1 MAIIRTKRSTGT
13 TAPGSN
19 ILKNGELAY
28 TMGTGTQGNSGGRLF
43 IGKDSN
49 GSGYAASASV
59 VGGKYFTD
67 MLDHVAGVNTASSA
81 LIVDASKKLDE
92 LTVDFVSINNSTIN
106 STGSNDINIIP
117 AAGYSVTLDNQVK
130 VDSDVITGVA
140 SITTGAVLGLTSD
153 LIPNADS
160 AISLGSA
167 TKKWKDLFLSG
178 GTIHIGGL
186 TLKDNNGQLEVK
198 DSDGVVKLDTSVTAG
213 TTAKTATTIVDG
225 DRFVMNDSGTMKQV
239 TVEDMAR
246 YFDDEIT
253 AMPNLTS
260 APALVT
266 TVATSVGALNSGS
279 ITSGFGSI
287 DVGADSVTTT
297 GTMTASKVVTNNI
310 TVDVNTIS
318 STNTNGNIVISPHGS
333 GSVDVATSKI
343 IGVVDPTDSA
353 GAASKNYVDTVL
365 DLQDLDV
372 ATDSGTIDVDLD
384 DETLTIAGG
393 TGLGSVGS
401 GTTVTLNI
409 DATVATLTGSQ
420 TLTNKTLTTPNVSN
434 PNITPSATAAGT
446 IEFKEGTNNGTNRV
460 LLQGPA
466 STADATLTLP
476 AATDTLV
483 GKATTDTLTN
493 KTLTTPVISNPTISP
508 SATAAGT
515 ITFKEGTNNGTNRV
529 LLQGPAATSD
539 VTITLPADSDT
550 LVGRATTDTLTNKT
564 LTSPTI
570 TTPNVLN
577 PNITPSNS
585 AAGTIVFKEG
595 TDNGTNSV
603 TLQGAAS
610 TADVTV
616 TLPAATDTLVG
627 KATTDTLTN
636 KTLTTPTITTPL
648 VLNPNITPSATAAG
662 TITFKEGTN
671 NGTNSLTLQGAAST
685 ADVTVTLPASTDT
698 LVGKATTDTFT
709 NKSFDADGTGN
720 SLTNIEV
727 ANLKSGVLDAD
738 ITAVSTNDDTLPS
751 AKAVKA
757 YVDAK
762 TINVVAGAD
771 SDTFNLLDS
780 DMIFAAGEG
789 MDVALSGNTVTF
801 SGEDA
806 TVSNKG
812 VASFATA
819 NFAVSSGA
827 VTTKAT
833 TIGSTAINAGG
844 TSTVLAGLTQI
855 DVDNIRILDNTVG
868 STSGTLFIDPNPID
882 SDGGEVVIRGNLTIQ
897 GTQTQ
902 IRSTSLNVSDLNIVL
917 ADSAGNAAAADGAGF
932 TVGGGGYSG
941 TKATLTFNGSNDEWE
956 VNKTLNVTSGS
967 LEVGGVDYLEAVR
980 DNLGGGV
987 LVAGEGLDLAVDDGA
1002 NTITFSGENAT
1013 KNNKGI
1019 ASFDSA
1025 GFGISSGHIT
1035 LTQTDI
1041 TSVGALDAGSITA
1054 NFGNINPGASA
1065 ITTTGDITGG
1075 GIHVTGDVTVGDD
1088 AAIGYTAAEGL
1099 ILTGQGSTFDVTVK
1113 NDSDATVAGVPTGTT
1128 NLRFPDNSKATF
1140 GTADDLQIYHDAS
1153 NSYVSDAGT
1162 GSLKLTGSVVEIE
1175 GSGETLAKFTDDGSA
1190 ELYHN
1195 NVKKIETTSDGA
1207 TVTGTLAATLSTAS
1221 QPNVT
1226 TAAAL
1231 TTVGAL
1237 NAGSITSGFTSIDV
1251 GAGAITTTGIIT
1263 GGTLEATTDTAAGDN
1278 AAIGYT
1284 AAEGLILTGQG
1295 STNDVTI
1302 KNDLDSDVIEI
1313 PTGTTNVTIA
1323 GDLGVGDDLTVSG
1336 GVIKVQTN
1344 SGAVG
1349 KIDFYCEVSN
1359 DHFQTLQSQPHSV
1372 GSSTVSTLPAGDN
1385 STLVSRVS
1393 TDTLTNK
1400 TLTAPTITTPTI
1412 AQINADSSG
1421 FLVDTFGD
1429 ITLDAGGAEINFKDD
1444 GTAIGHI
1451 SMASQNVTLKSIIDG
1466 KDIILQGLD
1475 GTATVNALTLDMSD
1489 SGSALFSHNLSMVAG
1504 SEIIHA
1510 GDFTVDATGSIVLD
1524 GDAGNVKFKDASV
1537 TYGQIQNGSGSQFVM
1552 QALVS
1557 NQDMI
1562 FKTND
1567 GGFTYDALTLDA
1579 SDSGTAIF
1587 AHDITMS
1594 KADAKINHTGN
1605 FTIDAVGD
1613 IHLDQ
1618 GGQVKLDK
1626 NGTGYGIIFNSS
1638 NDLGIHVGQQDK
1650 DLVISGNDGGSTI
1663 TALTLDMSDA
1673 GAATFNSTVYS
1684 PTFSTT
1690 AGGMI
1695 TTAAGNDLN
1704 IQYPAARSLF
1714 IKEDGDSAGAA
1725 SITAVTIDNAQKV
1738 TLAGALHITGA
1749 ITTASTALVTNLNAD
1764 KLDSQTGAYYRINV
1778 YNSGGSLLN

>member
-49 GSGYAASASV
+49 GSGYAATASV
-59 VGGKYFTD
+59 IGGKYFTD

-81 LIVDASKKLDE
+81 LIVDANKKLDE

-106 STGSNDINIIP
+106 STGTNDLNLVP
-117 AAGYSVTLDNQVK
+117 AANYCVTIDNQIK
-130 VDSDVITGVA
+130 FDSDTITRVG
-140 SITTGAVLGLTSD
+140 SIDVGQITGLTSD

-186 TLKDNNGQLEVK
+186 TLSDNNGQLEVK

-260 APALVT
+260 APGLVT
-266 TVATSVGALNSGS
+266 TVATSVGALDSGS

-297 GTMTASKVVTNNI
+297 GTMTAGKVVTDNI
-310 TVDVNTIS
+310 TVDANTIS
-318 STNTNGNIVISPHGS
+318 STNTNGNIVISPNGS
-333 GSVDVATSKI
+333 GSIDVATSKI

-372 ATDSGTIDVDLD
+372 VTDSGTIAIDLD
-384 DETLTIAGG
+384 DETLTVAGG

-401 GTTVTLNI
+401 GNTVTLNI

-529 LLQGPAATSD
+529 LLQGPAATAD

-564 LTSPTI
+564 LTSPNI
-570 TTPNVLN
+570 TTP
-577 PNITPSNS
+577 IIS
-585 AAGTIVFKEG
+585 APVISATSAVAGGTIAFKEG
-595 TDNGTNSV
+595 TDNGTNRV
-603 TLQGAAS
+603 LLQGPAA

-636 KTLTTPTITTPL
+636 KTLTTPTITTPQ

-762 TINVVAGAD
+762 TINVVVGAD

-956 VNKTLNVTSGS
+956 VNKTLNVTAGS

-987 LVAGEGLDLAVDDGA
+987 LVAGEGLDLTVDDGA

-1175 GSGETLAKFTDDGSA
+1175 GSGETLAKFTDDGAA

-1359 DHFQTLQSQPHSV
+1359 AHFQTLQSQPHSA
-1372 GSSTVSTLPAGDN
+1372 GSSTVSTLPAGAN

-1400 TLTAPTITTPTI
+1400 TLTTPTI
-1412 AQINADSSG
+1412 DQINATG
-1421 FLVDTFGD
+1421 FLVDASGD
-1429 ITLDAGGAEINFKDD
+1429 ITLDAGGAEINFSDD

-1489 SGSALFSHNLSMVAG
+1489 SGTAIFSHNLSMVAG

-1510 GDFTVDATGSIVLD
+1510 GDFNVDATGSITLD
-1524 GDAGNVKFKDASV
+1524 ADAGNVKFKDASV

-1562 FKTND
+1562 FKVND
-1567 GGFTYDALTLDA
+1567 GGFTYNALTLDA

-1594 KADAKINHTGN
+1594 KADAKINHAGN
-1605 FTIDAVGD
+1605 LTLDVAGNID
-1613 IHLDQ
+1613 LDAD
-1618 GGQVKLDK
+1618 GGQVSISDG
-1626 NGTGYGIIFNSS
+1626 GTEIGYLYNSS
-1638 NDLGIHVGQQDK
+1638 SDFIIQSAVSDK
-1650 DLVISGNDGGSTI
+1650 DIKFNGNDGGVTT

-1673 GAATFNSTVYS
+1673 GTATFNHDVKLPDNGVAHFGANSDIQIYS
-1684 PTFSTT
+1684 DDSD
-1690 AGGMI
+1690 G
-1695 TTAAGNDLN
+1695 
-1704 IQYPAARSLF
+1704 Y
-1714 IKEDGDSAGAA
+1714 IKQG
-1725 SITAVTIDNAQKV
+1725 K
-1738 TLAGALHITGA
+1738 GALRIATSASGVAVKIGHTTSETTINDNFTVVGTANFGA
-1749 ITTASTALVTNLNAD
+1749 ITTSSTSVVTNLNAD

-1778 YNSGGSLLN
+1778 YNSGGTLLN

>member
-1 MAIIRTKRSTGT
+1 MAIIRVKRSTGS
-13 TAPGSN
+13 TAPGAN
-19 ILKNGELAY
+19 ALKNSELAY
-28 TMGTGTQGNSGGRLF
+28 TMGGGTQGNGGARLYIGQDSGGV
-43 IGKDSN
+43 GVAN
-49 GSGYAASASV
+49 SASV
-59 VGGKYFTD
+59 IGGKYFTD

-92 LTVDFVSINNSTIN
+92 LAVDFISLNNSTIN
-106 STGSNDINIIP
+106 STGTNDLNLVP
-117 AAGYSVTLDNQVK
+117 ASGYSVSFDNQIK
-130 VDSDVITGVA
+130 IDSDNIIGVGSIAVGQIT
-140 SITTGAVLGLTSD
+140 GLTSD

-167 TKKWKDLFLSG
+167 SKKWKDLYLSAGSLYMGTLILSDSG
-178 GTIHIGGL
+178 GDF
-186 TLKDNNGQLEVK
+186 KVM
-198 DSDGVVKLDTSVTAG
+198 DSAGNVKLDGTVIDGATSA
-213 TTAKTATTIVDG
+213 TATTVIDA
-225 DRFVMNDSGTMKQV
+225 DRVVMNDAGVMKQV
-239 TVEDMAR
+239 AVTDLAA

-260 APALVT
+260 APGLVT
-266 TVATSVGALNSGS
+266 TVATSVGALDSGS

-297 GTMTASKVVTNNI
+297 GTMTAGKVVIDNI
-310 TVDVNTIS
+310 TVDANTIS

-333 GSVDVATSKI
+333 GSIDVATSKI
-343 IGVVDPTDSA
+343 IGVTDPTDSA

-434 PNITPSATAAGT
+434 PNITPSATAGGT

-529 LLQGPAATSD
+529 LLQGPAATTD

-564 LTSPTI
+564 LTTPTI

-577 PNITPSNS
+577 QTITPSNS
-585 AAGTIVFKEG
+585 AAGTIIFKEG

-616 TLPAATDTLVG
+616 TLPAA
-627 KATTDTLTN
+627 
-636 KTLTTPTITTPL
+636 
-648 VLNPNITPSATAAG
+648 
-662 TITFKEGTN
+662 
-671 NGTNSLTLQGAAST
+671 
-685 ADVTVTLPASTDT
+685 TDT

-762 TINVVAGAD
+762 TINVVVGTD

-806 TVSNKG
+806 SVSNKG

-932 TVGGGGYSG
+932 TVGGAGYSG

-956 VNKTLNVTSGS
+956 VNKTLNVTAGS

-987 LVAGEGLDLAVDDGA
+987 LVAGEGLDLAIDDGA

-1140 GTADDLQIYHDAS
+1140 GTSDDLQIYHDAS

-1175 GSGETLAKFTDDGSA
+1175 GSGETLAKFTDDGAA

-1237 NAGSITSGFTSIDV
+1237 NVGSITSGFTSIDV

-1359 DHFQTLQSQPHSV
+1359 AHFQTLQSQPHSA

-1400 TLTAPTITTPTI
+1400 TLTTPTI
-1412 AQINADSSG
+1412 DQINATG
-1421 FLVDTFGD
+1421 FLVDASGD
-1429 ITLDAGGAEINFKDD
+1429 ITLDAGGAEINFSDD

-1466 KDIILQGLD
+1466 KDIIFQGLD

-1489 SGSALFSHNLSMVAG
+1489 SGSAIFSHNLSMVAG

-1510 GDFTVDATGSIVLD
+1510 GDFTVDA
-1524 GDAGNVKFKDASV
+1524 
-1537 TYGQIQNGSGSQFVM
+1537 
-1552 QALVS
+1552 
-1557 NQDMI
+1557 
-1562 FKTND
+1562 
-1567 GGFTYDALTLDA
+1567 
-1579 SDSGTAIF
+1579 
-1587 AHDITMS
+1587 
-1594 KADAKINHTGN
+1594 
-1605 FTIDAVGD
+1605 VGD
-1613 IHLDQ
+1613 INLDA
-1618 GGQVKLDK
+1618 GGNEVIFK
-1626 NGTGYGIIFNSS
+1626 NAGTEHGRIVMDEAHFKIKSIASDADVF
-1638 NDLGIHVGQQDK
+1638 IQ
-1650 DLVISGNDGGSTI
+1650 GNDGGAGI
-1663 TALTLDMSDA
+1663 TAVRFDMSDA
-1673 GAATFNSTVYS
+1673 GTATFNHDVKLPDNGVAHFGANSDIQIYS
-1684 PTFSTT
+1684 DDSD
-1690 AGGMI
+1690 G
-1695 TTAAGNDLN
+1695 
-1704 IQYPAARSLF
+1704 Y
-1714 IKEDGDSAGAA
+1714 IKQG
-1725 SITAVTIDNAQKV
+1725 K
-1738 TLAGALHITGA
+1738 GALRIATSASGVAVKIGHTTSETTINDNFTVVGTANFGA
-1749 ITTASTALVTNLNAD
+1749 ITTSSTTLVTNLNAD
-1764 KLDSQTGAYYRINV
+1764 KLDGQSGAYYRINV